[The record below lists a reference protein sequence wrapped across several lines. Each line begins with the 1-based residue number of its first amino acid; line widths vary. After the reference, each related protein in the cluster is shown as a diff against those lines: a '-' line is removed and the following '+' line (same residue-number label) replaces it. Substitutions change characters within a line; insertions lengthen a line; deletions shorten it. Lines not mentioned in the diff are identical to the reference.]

1 MELRMYNK
9 GIVYKQV
16 YDVLKTLDDSR
27 VPEKILL
34 NLQEKMN
41 NEYEFDI
48 ENEELEEEAK
58 DILSAIYTDY
68 LATDDEK
75 DVILKL
81 EDSYRQKE
89 EKVKRDKYDVDV
101 FKNKESNK
109 QEGEQTQI
117 VKQENNFIKKVV
129 RKLKNLFSFF
139 IE

>member
-1 MELRMYNK
+1 MEIRMYNK
-9 GIVYKQV
+9 VIVYKQV

>member
-34 NLQEKMN
+34 NLQEIMDEK
-41 NEYEFDI
+41 YEFDMDH
-48 ENEELEEEAK
+48 EELLEESK

-101 FKNKESNK
+101 FKNRKIEK
-109 QEGEQTQI
+109 QEEHTQI
-117 VKQENNFIKKVV
+117 IKQKNNFIKKILK
-129 RKLKNLFSFF
+129 KLKKFFSLGRK
-139 IE
+139 

>member
-34 NLQEKMN
+34 NLQEIMDEK
-41 NEYEFDI
+41 YEFDMDH
-48 ENEELEEEAK
+48 EELLEESK

>member
-1 MELRMYNK
+1 MYNK

-16 YDVLKTLDDSR
+16 YDVLKTIDDSS

-34 NLQEKMN
+34 NLQEKMD

-48 ENEELEEEAK
+48 ENEELQEDAK

-68 LATDDEK
+68 LATDEEK

-89 EKVKRDKYDVDV
+89 EKLKRDKYDVDV
-101 FKNKESNK
+101 FKKKDLLKPE
-109 QEGEQTQI
+109 EHHTQM
-117 VKQENNFIKKVV
+117 VKQENNFIKKIFK
-129 RKLKNLFSFF
+129 KLKKFFSFSLSKK
-139 IE
+139 